1 MMSWLDSITHSMDM
15 NVSKLWE
22 IVKDGEAWLAAVH
35 GVTKSQTEQQQR
47 LLLLENS
54 TLKEFEVTDFY
65 VPVLK
70 KEPQTL
76 EKDIG

>member
-1 MMSWLDSITHSMDM
+1 MDM

-70 KEPQTL
+70 KEPQIL

>member
-70 KEPQTL
+70 KEPQIL